1 MIRVQ
6 LLHPHEPPQESPF
19 LPPQPQPPQ
28 AHCVADKSLMVN
40 TSNFLYA
47 IDYSVLIQMLQ
58 KQKNNIRKKK
68 GYDIMNAKLFARKN
82 ADFAKCIECAKHMI

>member
-1 MIRVQ
+1 MMM
-6 LLHPHEPPQESPF
+6 QEQ
-19 LPPQPQPPQ
+19 LPPPKPNIPFFPQP
-28 AHCVADKSLMVN
+28 HCVADKSLMVN

-68 GYDIMNAKLFARKN
+68 D
-82 ADFAKCIECAKHMI
+82 MI

>member
-1 MIRVQ
+1 
-6 LLHPHEPPQESPF
+6 
-19 LPPQPQPPQ
+19 
-28 AHCVADKSLMVN
+28 MVN

-68 GYDIMNAKLFARKN
+68 D
-82 ADFAKCIECAKHMI
+82 MI

>member
-1 MIRVQ
+1 MIQ
-6 LLHPHEPPQESPF
+6 MQSQPLLP
-19 LPPQPQPPQ
+19 PPQPQSFPKPFPQQEKRRRRMMMQEQLLPPPKPNIPFFPQ
-28 AHCVADKSLMVN
+28 PHCVADKSLMVN

-68 GYDIMNAKLFARKN
+68 DML
-82 ADFAKCIECAKHMI
+82 

>member
-1 MIRVQ
+1 M
-6 LLHPHEPPQESPF
+6 QEQ
-19 LPPQPQPPQ
+19 LPPPKPNIPFFSQP
-28 AHCVADKSLMVN
+28 HCVADKSLMVN

-68 GYDIMNAKLFARKN
+68 D
-82 ADFAKCIECAKHMI
+82 MI